1 MHSESIDSI
10 LDWLAQA
17 GLSGADEATLA
28 RGFSERCIAAGC
40 PLDRGV
46 VIIDTLHP
54 QYEGRALVWEGDL
67 AETFRETEFQPVSND
82 EKAWEGWRRSPFF
95 HMLRDGETFR
105 RFRLVEGQTYDYA
118 QLEEWREAGYTDHV
132 SVVHRLRQA
141 SNIEDSDGFYAAF
154 ATKAP
159 DGFSDAHADALHR
172 LTNQLALALRLAAQ
186 TRLAG
191 TLVQTY
197 LGRDPGRRVLQGGI
211 MRGRVEKISAVLWFS
226 DLTGYTRLSEEV
238 SSDQMITLLNDYAEA
253 VITSVHDAGGDVLK
267 LIGDGVLAI
276 FSGSDLKETSMAA
289 MTAGRALGEKL
300 HALAERR
307 SAEELPVATV
317 HLTCPAGRG
326 SSPQRRC
333 GRLRPARAAS

>member
-253 VITSVHDAGGDVLK
+253 VITSVHP
-267 LIGDGVLAI
+267 
-276 FSGSDLKETSMAA
+276 TS
-289 MTAGRALGEKL
+289 
-300 HALAERR
+300 
-307 SAEELPVATV
+307 
-317 HLTCPAGRG
+317 PAGRG
-326 SSPQRRC
+326 SSRRRRC
-333 GRLRPARAAS
+333 GRSRPARAAS